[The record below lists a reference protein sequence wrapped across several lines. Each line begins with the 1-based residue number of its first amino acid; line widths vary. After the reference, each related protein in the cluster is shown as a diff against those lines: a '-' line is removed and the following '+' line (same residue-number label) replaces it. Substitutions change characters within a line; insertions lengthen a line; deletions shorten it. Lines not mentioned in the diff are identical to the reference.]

1 MGNKDKMGNDGA
13 AMRKYMFDVDFGP
26 PSAAHAAAAVAAAL
40 DDDENE
46 PLVAA
51 EDLPPPPTF
60 SEEELQLARESAFEE
75 GRQAGLAEAADM
87 SERMLASAMAGIA
100 GGVEILK
107 AQQEELG
114 DVHVRTAV
122 RVAMAV
128 LKKVLP
134 GACEKYA
141 FEEVARVVEECI
153 GHVLDEPR
161 IVVRVSADLTDP
173 IRDRLEAIAADQGF
187 QGRVVVQADARL
199 SPGDCRVE
207 WTDGGAERDQ
217 ARLVRDVEDAVE
229 RSLAPPD
236 HPAGE

>member
-1 MGNKDKMGNDGA
+1 MGNKDKMA
-13 AMRKYMFDVDFGP
+13 AARGTMRKYMFEVDFGP
-26 PSAAHAAAAVAAAL
+26 PPAVQAAAVA
-40 DDDENE
+40 DDDEDE
-46 PLVAA
+46 QLAAA
-51 EDLPPPPTF
+51 EELPPPPTF

-75 GRQAGLAEAADM
+75 GRQFGLTEAAE
-87 SERMLASAMAGIA
+87 SSARMLAMAMAGIA
-100 GGVEILK
+100 AGVETLRV
-107 AQQEELG
+107 QQEELG
-114 DVHVRTAV
+114 DTNVRTAV

-141 FEEVARVVEECI
+141 FEEVARVVEECV

-173 IRDRLEAIAADQGF
+173 IRDRLEVIAADQGF

-199 SPGDCRVE
+199 APGDCRVE

-217 ARLVRDVEDAVE
+217 ARLMRDIDDAVD
-229 RSLAPPD
+229 RSLVSAH